1 MTELTRR
8 MVALFHDLM
17 AKKTKPE
24 SVPPTGD
31 FSFGSSAKD
40 AAALIR
46 EIRPTLLGAS
56 EAAGELNPSRAT
68 CLSSLLENVPSLDTN
83 KLYVL
88 SEVMSAL
95 LEAEAGQRGEDSKED
110 EARDLITA
118 RTQPIL

>member
-40 AAALIR
+40 PAALIR
-46 EIRPTLLGAS
+46 EIRPTLLSAS
-56 EAAGELNPSRAT
+56 EAARELNASRAM
-68 CLSSLLENVPSLDTN
+68 CLSYLLENVPSLDTN

-88 SEVMSAL
+88 SEVISAL
-95 LEAEAGQRGEDSKED
+95 LEAEVGANREPEPQLPQLLG
-110 EARDLITA
+110 
-118 RTQPIL
+118 